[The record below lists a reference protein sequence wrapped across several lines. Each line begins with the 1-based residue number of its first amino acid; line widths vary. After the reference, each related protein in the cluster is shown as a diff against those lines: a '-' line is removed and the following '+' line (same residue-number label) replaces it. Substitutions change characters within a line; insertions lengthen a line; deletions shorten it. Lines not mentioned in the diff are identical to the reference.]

1 MTLPRTSPPSAALR
15 LKLDL
20 IAPELRAATA
30 ALWRPGPSDPSR
42 RRYVAYLREMHALIR
57 ASVPLMDRAAERC
70 TQLAPHDPVAGPLAL
85 YLERHIEQERG
96 HDAWLLDDIAAAGG
110 DPAREASYPHSPIVA
125 ELAGAQYYWIEH
137 EHPVA
142 LLGYIRVLEGNAPAS
157 WLAGRLA
164 ARTGLPDAAFRTV
177 REHAELDLGHLTELD
192 QAIDAL
198 PLTAE
203 QEALLSI
210 SALHTADLIISLFTR
225 LATDQEGL
233 P

>member
-1 MTLPRTSPPSAALR
+1 MTLLHTSAPSVALR

-20 IAPELRAATA
+20 IAPELRTATA
-30 ALWRPGPSDPSR
+30 ALWRPEPAEPSR

-57 ASVPLMDRAAERC
+57 ASVPLMEQAARRC
-70 TQLAPHDPVAGPLAL
+70 ARLAPHDPVAEPLAQ

-96 HDAWLLDDIAAAGG
+96 HDAWLLDDIAAAGA
-110 DPAREASYPHSPIVA
+110 DPAREAHRLHSPIVA

-157 WLAGRLA
+157 WLAARLA

-177 REHAELDLGHLTELD
+177 REHAELDISHLTELD
-192 QAIDAL
+192 EAIDAL
-198 PLTAE
+198 PLTPIH
-203 QEALLSI
+203 EALLAV
-210 SALHTADLIISLFTR
+210 SALHTADQIIRLFTR
-225 LATDQEGL
+225 LATHQEGL
-233 P
+233 R